1 VTQLSCD
8 TLHRASQETLDTPFY
23 STSSS
28 VSSTAIPDICLTDP
42 AVQASAAQV
51 QMILTV
57 IAGGLT
63 ALTAGRWGQWGDNS
77 GRTKAMSIS
86 LFGLVAA

>member
-23 STSSS
+23 
-28 VSSTAIPDICLTDP
+28 STAIPDICLTDP

-63 ALTAGRWGQWGDNS
+63 ALTAGRWGQWGDKS
-77 GRTKAMSIS
+77 GRTKAMSVS

>member
-1 VTQLSCD
+1 MTQLSCD
-8 TLHRASQETLDTPFY
+8 VLHRSSRVTLDTPFN
-23 STSSS
+23 STSSG
-28 VSSTAIPDICLTDP
+28 VSSTAILDICFADP

-63 ALTAGRWGQWGDNS
+63 ALTAGRWGQWGDRS
-77 GRTKAMSIS
+77 GRTKAIS
-86 LFGLVAA
+86 AALFGLVAA